1 MRIEKEQT
9 VAIGIDYQE
18 KLVPVMHKK
27 EKLIENSRILLS
39 GLSTLEVP
47 ICLTQ
52 QYTKGLGET
61 VPEII
66 AQRGSRNMWR
76 KSASAPMRISKSLS
90 KENGLSF
97 SAALRRT
104 SVCFRR

>member
-52 QYTKGLGET
+52 QYTKGLGDSTRDHSGSGDQGTCGENQL
-61 VPEII
+61 
-66 AQRGSRNMWR
+66 QR
-76 KSASAPMRISKSLS
+76 L
-90 KENGLSF
+90 
-97 SAALRRT
+97 
-104 SVCFRR
+104 

>member
-61 VPEII
+61 VPGDHSGSGDQGTCGENQL
-66 AQRGSRNMWR
+66 QR
-76 KSASAPMRISKSLS
+76 L
-90 KENGLSF
+90 
-97 SAALRRT
+97 
-104 SVCFRR
+104 